1 MFTCQ
6 DSITI
11 DRTRGHVFRIA
22 ETYPHFVRFY
32 KSGEILH
39 QDDENITV
47 KVGASFFGVPTSWI
61 GEGKKR
67 RFETIEF
74 TQTQGLFKGLVA
86 LWTFRDAGQSTT
98 VSIKINFSFDVPI
111 AGRFLEHLLGK
122 KMVAKTIAGILKE
135 LKRESEAITG
145 IEPQAK

>member
-11 DRTRGHVFRIA
+11 DRAREQVFRIA

-32 KSGEILH
+32 RCGEILH
-39 QDDENITV
+39 QDDENIRV
-47 KVGASFFGVPTSWI
+47 KVGAKFFGFPTSWI
-61 GEGKKR
+61 GEGKKK

-86 LWTFRDAGQSTT
+86 LWTFGDAGQSTI
-98 VSIKINFSFDVPI
+98 VSIKIKFSFDLPI
-111 AGRFLEHLLGK
+111 AGSFLESLLGE
-122 KMVAKTIAGILKE
+122 KMVAKTIGGILKE
-135 LKRESEAITG
+135 LKREAEAVTDR
-145 IEPQAK
+145 AAS